1 MGREFELKY
10 GADAAQLE
18 AIREAYGDFTEIRME
33 TTYYDTFDGKLFN
46 RRWTLRQ
53 RMENGRS
60 VCTLKTPHEDGGR
73 GEWEV
78 EAPGL
83 ITGIPLLCRQ
93 GAPIDLMALTVNG
106 IVPTCGARFTRLAK
120 TVELPGCTVEIA
132 LDQGVLTGRGKE
144 QPLCEVEVELK
155 SGSQEAAVAFATDLA
170 AQYALKSEPL
180 SKFRRAMILAYT

>member
-10 GADAAQLE
+10 RATPEIIADLVAKYE
-18 AIREAYGDFTEIRME
+18 DFTKIEME

-53 RMENGRS
+53 RMENGTS
-60 VCTLKTPHEDGGR
+60 VCTLKIPLEDGSR

-83 ITGIPLLCRQ
+83 ITGIPELCKL
-93 GAPIDLMALTVNG
+93 GAPMDLMALTVNG
-106 IVPTCGARFTRLAK
+106 IVPVCGAKFTRMAK
-120 TVELPGCTVEIA
+120 TLRLEGCTVELA
-132 LDQGVLTGRGKE
+132 LDQGVLLGRGKE

-155 SGSQEAAVAFATDLA
+155 SGSEAAAVRFAGTLA
-170 AQYALKSEPL
+170 EELTLTKEPD
-180 SKFRRAMILAYT
+180 SKYRRALILAYT